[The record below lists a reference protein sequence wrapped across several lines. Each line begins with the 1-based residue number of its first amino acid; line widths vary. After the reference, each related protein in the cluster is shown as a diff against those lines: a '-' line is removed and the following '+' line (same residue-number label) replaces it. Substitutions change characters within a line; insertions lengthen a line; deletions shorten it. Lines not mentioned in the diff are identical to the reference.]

1 MCRVKRHK
9 DGMQQESALHSVK
22 SRLQLWELVLKYSF
36 SFFSPLVI
44 DLDWLVIDLS
54 LTWTFVIT
62 ISHSA
67 QRIKKMK
74 NMKFVAKGNLWPH
87 SGCTHC
93 FLAHVWDKQCCASFT
108 TFRRQ
113 PQRNFATSF
122 RQCRTKL
129 DCLQNFTFG
138 ILVAASSKAHKNRR
152 CYTKTLSPPNK
163 RRH

>member
-22 SRLQLWELVLKYSF
+22 SRLQLWELVLKYYF

-44 DLDWLVIDLS
+44 DLDS
-54 LTWTFVIT
+54 PFVIT

-67 QRIKKMK
+67 QRRKKMK

-122 RQCRTKL
+122 RQCRSKL
-129 DCLQNFTFG
+129 DCLQNFTFE